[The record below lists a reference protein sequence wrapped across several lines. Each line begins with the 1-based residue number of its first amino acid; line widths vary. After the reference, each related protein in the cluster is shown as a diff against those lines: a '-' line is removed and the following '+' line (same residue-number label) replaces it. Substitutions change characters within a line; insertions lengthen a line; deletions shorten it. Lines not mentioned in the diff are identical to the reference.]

1 MALLWLKAVPWATIL
16 ANAPGIVD
24 GAKRLAAAMRNKP
37 AASGDAPD
45 PAQADEPDA
54 RLLAVEQQQ
63 RETAELLRAVA
74 EQNAQMAQALAA
86 LRQRASVHLRIALV
100 ALILALAALLWN
112 FLR

>member
-37 AASGDAPD
+37 AGSGDVAD
-45 PAQADEPDA
+45 PAQPDQPDA

-86 LRQRASVHLRIALV
+86 LRQRASVHLRIAVV